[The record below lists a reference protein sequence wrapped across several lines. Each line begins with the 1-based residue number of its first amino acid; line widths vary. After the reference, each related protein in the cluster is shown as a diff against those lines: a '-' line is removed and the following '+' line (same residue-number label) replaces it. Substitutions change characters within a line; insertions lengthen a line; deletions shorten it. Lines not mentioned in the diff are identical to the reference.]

1 MQVQQ
6 LNKADQSV
14 ALHMRGSK
22 YRKLRH
28 GQVVTVPASAIRR
41 RSSHFIHIAEKGV
54 QLIIGCNGWL
64 WIGALD
70 PAAAAARKPGALKR
84 FGAAANEESEDAAA
98 AFMPTAEQWGMVARF
113 SAAAR
118 ALSRLTLPVHRDALE
133 AVVDRGIEMGVTC
146 ARMLDMEFLT
156 VVIGLEEARREAGG
170 EVKGGDDGDGMQV
183 D

>member
-1 MQVQQ
+1 MSVQIQQ

-28 GQVVTVPASAIRR
+28 GHVVTVPAPCIRR
-41 RSSHFIHIAEKGV
+41 RSSHFINISDKGM

-70 PAAAAARKPGALKR
+70 PAAAVARAPGALKR
-84 FGAAANEESEDAAA
+84 FGAAADDEGEDAAA
-98 AFMPTAEQWGMVARF
+98 AFVPTAEQWEMVARF
-113 SAAAR
+113 SAAAN
-118 ALSRLTLPVHRDALE
+118 ALSRLGLPVYRDALE
-133 AVVDRGIEMGVTC
+133 AVVDRSVEMGVTC
-146 ARMLDMEFLT
+146 ARMLDMDFLT
-156 VVIGLEEARREAGG
+156 VVIGLEEVRRQGSGG
-170 EVKGGDDGDGMQV
+170 ADGMQV